1 MQGIHIEERDLLA
14 SFRRAEDDRAV
25 ALVGRRTGEED
36 DLREVST
43 DEVPAAR
50 HFVIGLKAECDDQLG
65 QRERL
70 VVIGG
75 RQVVTHARLDVLEP
89 VFELD
94 VVGFDV
100 VALEPAVEVV
110 LFGGRRPDHAGGIQ
124 IVVVRTGCQRCAEQ
138 RDGKEQIYQILFH
151 THFGLLFSRVG
162 GQAGGNNVGRKLQG
176 AARIGRT
183 VLVADLIGDLH
194 DGFGVFIEQVAVDR
208 DAEATGV
215 EPPHAFVEELV
226 AAHEDERLK
235 HALLR
240 AALFE
245 RVVGGRMELFLGY
258 SIQYCVQHCSR

>member
-1 MQGIHIEERDLLA
+1 MKSVLPGY
-14 SFRRAEDDRAV
+14 
-25 ALVGRRTGEED
+25 
-36 DLREVST
+36 
-43 DEVPAAR
+43 
-50 HFVIGLKAECDDQLG
+50 
-65 QRERL
+65 L
-70 VVIGG
+70 VVGFQAHVAHQFGHGDRLLVAGG
-75 RQVVTHARLDVLEP
+75 CEVVAHARLDVLEP

-162 GQAGGNNVGRKLQG
+162 GQAGGNNVGRELQG

-208 DAEATGV
+208 DAEATGCRTT
-215 EPPHAFVEELV
+215 AC
-226 AAHEDERLK
+226 
-235 HALLR
+235 LR
-240 AALFE
+240 
-245 RVVGGRMELFLGY
+245 GGTG
-258 SIQYCVQHCSR
+258 SGA